1 MFDVITF
8 GSATIDIFLKD
19 KKLASFIKKGFFQ
32 IPESQKIDLEE
43 ISIFSGGGGIN
54 SAITFASQKLK
65 TAYCGGIGD
74 DALGDEIIK
83 ELKNKKI
90 DLGFT
95 KKIKNSHTN
104 LSIILSP
111 KKQRTILNYRD
122 ASKEIDIKDIVKS
135 KIVKTKWF
143 YLAPLKNFEFLKNLI
158 NLARKNKINV
168 FINPHFEILKN
179 KRKELKKILG
189 KAEFLLLNEKEF
201 LTLLNKKKF
210 SNVSVLFSV
219 RKFFKGTLIITNGMR
234 EIRILDKNNN
244 LIFITPPHVTVVDST
259 GAGDAFG
266 SGFLAGFIKHKNTGR
281 AIDLALKNSLSC
293 IQKTGAHRGII

>member
-8 GSATIDIFLKD
+8 GSATTDIFLKD

-32 IPESQKIDLEE
+32 IPENQKIDLQE

-54 SAITFASQKLK
+54 SAMTFTSQKLK
-65 TAYCGGIGD
+65 TAYCGGVGD
-74 DALGDEIIK
+74 DVLADEIIR

-90 DLGFT
+90 DLSFT

-111 KKQRTILNYRD
+111 KKERTILNYRC
-122 ASKEIDIKDIVKS
+122 ASKDISIKDIVKN

-158 NLARKNKINV
+158 NLAEKNKINV
-168 FINPHFEILKN
+168 FLNPHFEILKT
-179 KRKELKKILG
+179 KRIELKKILA
-189 KAEFLLLNEKEF
+189 KVDTLLLNEKEF
-201 LTLLNKKKF
+201 LTLLNKNKF
-210 SNVSVLFSV
+210 NNVLLLFSV
-219 RKFFKGTLIITNGMR
+219 RKFFKGTLIITNGTK

-244 LIFITPPHVTVVDST
+244 LIFITPPEVEVIDST

-266 SGFLAGFIKHKNTGR
+266 SGFLAGFIKYRDVGK
-281 AIDLALKNSLSC
+281 AVDLALENSLSC
-293 IQKTGAHRGII
+293 IQKVGAHRGII